1 MIRTDNLQNSIY
13 KTKYKDIYKLI
24 FTADIDEIKD
34 HSNWFYKNSKNYVEL
49 HQPLWIIMESKILNK
64 RIWITHSW
72 GVFEITTAQLDLD
85 VNSREYNDS
94 YESFRFKKQTD
105 LCDKLKQLLE
115 PCSKK
120 DKEQEMDEV
129 EYDR

>member
-64 RIWITHSW
+64 RIWITQSW
-72 GVFEITTAQLDLD
+72 GVFKITHAKLDLD
-85 VNSREYNDS
+85 VNSRAYTDS
-94 YESFRFKKQTD
+94 Y
-105 LCDKLKQLLE
+105 
-115 PCSKK
+115 
-120 DKEQEMDEV
+120 
-129 EYDR
+129 

>member
-34 HSNWFYKNSKNYVEL
+34 HSNWFYKDSRNYVEL

-94 YESFRFKKQTD
+94 YESFQFKKQTD

-115 PCSKK
+115 PCLKK
-120 DKEQEMDEV
+120 IRNKKWMK
-129 EYDR
+129 